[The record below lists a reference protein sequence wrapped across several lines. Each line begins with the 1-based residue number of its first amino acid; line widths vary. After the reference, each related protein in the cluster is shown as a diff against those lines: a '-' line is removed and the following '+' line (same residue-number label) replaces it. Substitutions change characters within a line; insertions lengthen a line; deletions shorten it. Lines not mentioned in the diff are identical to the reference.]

1 MFKSR
6 KFQSSIIKPALYS
19 IFKNPSLMIS
29 IMSGDF
35 NKMYCKY
42 WQGKLNSREKFI
54 DLVFNENNDDL
65 INKISILN
73 DYILKT
79 KNSTIEAYFI
89 PLYFLVRLIKPEKI
103 VETGVHRGVSSLF
116 ILQALHDNNKGKLY
130 SIDLPMSEY
139 KQDNSDMTKST
150 LPIEKIG
157 TCVPKNL
164 RSRWELIFGDSK
176 EKLPKLLQELSEID
190 VFLHDS
196 KHTYEHMKWE
206 YETAWGFIKKNG
218 CLISDDTNWSKG
230 AFEKFAKTMNSQNI
244 QLRRDGRT
252 QETFGFILK

>member
-79 KNSTIEAYFI
+79 KNSTMNESLLFSTSKTFNSLPAPFI
-89 PLYFLVRLIKPEKI
+89 I
-103 VETGVHRGVSSLF
+103 
-116 ILQALHDNNKGKLY
+116 
-130 SIDLPMSEY
+130 PMS
-139 KQDNSDMTKST
+139 
-150 LPIEKIG
+150 PP
-157 TCVPKNL
+157 CPP
-164 RSRWELIFGDSK
+164 DS
-176 EKLPKLLQELSEID
+176 
-190 VFLHDS
+190 
-196 KHTYEHMKWE
+196 
-206 YETAWGFIKKNG
+206 A
-218 CLISDDTNWSKG
+218 
-230 AFEKFAKTMNSQNI
+230 
-244 QLRRDGRT
+244 
-252 QETFGFILK
+252 

>member
-1 MFKSR
+1 M
-6 KFQSSIIKPALYS
+6 
-19 IFKNPSLMIS
+19 
-29 IMSGDF
+29 
-35 NKMYCKY
+35 
-42 WQGKLNSREKFI
+42 
-54 DLVFNENNDDL
+54 
-65 INKISILN
+65 N

-176 EKLPKLLQELSEID
+176 EKLPKLLQELLKKDRDAFDIYKKLLDLRYYNELSFDNSVARYIE
-190 VFLHDS
+190 FL
-196 KHTYEHMKWE
+196 E
-206 YETAWGFIKKNG
+206 
-218 CLISDDTNWSKG
+218 L
-230 AFEKFAKTMNSQNI
+230 
-244 QLRRDGRT
+244 
-252 QETFGFILK
+252 